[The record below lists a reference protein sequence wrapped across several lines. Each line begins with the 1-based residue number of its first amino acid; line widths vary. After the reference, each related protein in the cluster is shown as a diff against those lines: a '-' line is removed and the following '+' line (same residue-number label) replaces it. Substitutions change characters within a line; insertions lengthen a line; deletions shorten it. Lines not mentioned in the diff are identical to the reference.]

1 MKTKTQSKST
11 CSKDDK
17 YPYFTRSQSKTK
29 KMSGVKRTGLKM
41 TFIKVSNINI
51 AKDYIKEMNQ
61 TSPWLMKDGKMMYK
75 DAHGQ
80 TCYKYVCP
88 YQYEN
93 GSFCGLK
100 PFLPKDSISMKGFCK
115 KHKEYNDN

>member
-1 MKTKTQSKST
+1 MKTNTQSKSI
-11 CSKDDK
+11 CSKDDN

-29 KMSGVKRTGLKM
+29 KMSGVKKTKVKI
-41 TFIKVSNINI
+41 TPIKVYNSNIT
-51 AKDYIKEMNQ
+51 KDYIKEMNQ
-61 TSPWLMKDGKMMYK
+61 NSPWLLKDGKKMYK
-75 DAHGQ
+75 NAFGQ

-100 PFLPKDSISMKGFCK
+100 PHLPKDSISMKGFCQ
-115 KHKEYNDN
+115 KHKEYNDK

>member
-1 MKTKTQSKST
+1 MKTKTHSKSI

-17 YPYFTRSQSKTK
+17 YPYFTRSQSKGK
-29 KMSGVKRTGLKM
+29 EKMSVKRIGFEKVK
-41 TFIKVSNINI
+41 IKTCNINI
-51 AKDYIKEMNQ
+51 TKDYLKEMNQ
-61 TSPWLMKDGKMMYK
+61 NSPWLMKDGKKMYK
-75 DAHGQ
+75 DSYGQ

-100 PFLPKDSISMKGFCK
+100 PFLPKDSISMKGFCR